1 VAAPA
6 DPPLSLLCYNRPAND
21 LIVEDERELEALK
34 ADDTT
39 ALEEAERRHREALDA
54 LVALRAEYEEARR
67 RWQSEK
73 DEAVAMVAE
82 VARQR
87 LEAARQEHE
96 DDLQVLRDE
105 QGEAVAAFEKEKREA
120 VWRAKQEVQ
129 ARYEEQ
135 LSGMLRVAEEARKA
149 ALEEAAATKEGEVA
163 ELARELERER
173 DAHELTRE
181 RLQSKETE
189 IEQVRTAAERAR
201 RDRGGRGPRPR
212 GRRGARAPA
221 RRGPDGDP
229 AEGVLPRRGVR
240 QGLPGFRKLGAAAGA
255 HRGIRP
261 RGLELT
267 PRVVR

>member
-1 VAAPA
+1 MLA
-6 DPPLSLLCYNRPAND
+6 DPPPFPISLCYNPLVDR
-21 LIVEDERELEALK
+21 
-34 ADDTT
+34 T
-39 ALEEAERRHREALDA
+39 ALEEAEQRHREALDA

-73 DEAVAMVAE
+73 EEAVATVAE

-105 QGEAVAAFEKEKREA
+105 QSEALEALEKTKREA
-120 VWRAKQEVQ
+120 VWQAKQEVQ

-149 ALEEAAATKEGEVA
+149 ALEEAAANREGEVA
-163 ELARELERER
+163 ELAKELERER

-189 IEQVRTAAERAR
+189 LEQVRAATERAR
-201 RDRGGRGPRPR
+201 AALEEAEAR
-212 GRRGARAPA
+212 GREEIQAA
-221 RRGPDGDP
+221 RRRH
-229 AEGVLPRRGVR
+229 AEALTAI
-240 QGLPGFRKLGAAAGA
+240 QQQQFFRAAAFAKAYQDSAGSE
-255 HRGIRP
+255 RLR
-261 RGLELT
+261 ELIEEF
-267 PRVVR
+267 VREVSS

>member
-201 RDRGGRGPRPR
+201 AELEEAEAR
-212 GRRGARAPA
+212 GREDVEALE
-221 RRGPDGDP
+221 RRH
-229 AEGVLPRRGVR
+229 AEALTAI
-240 QGLPGFRKLGAAAGA
+240 QQKEFFRAAAFAKAFQDSGNSE
-255 HRGIRP
+255 RLR
-261 RGLELT
+261 ELIEEF
-267 PRVVR
+267 VREVSS